1 MFNLPIV
8 QRELLI
14 ASRGLGSW
22 LSRWILAVIAV
33 SLGGFWLLVG
43 SGVGQ
48 NAPGA
53 LQGDV
58 FFTVMTWSCFT
69 YCLLAGLWT
78 TTDTLTREKNDG
90 TLGLLFLTDLRGYD
104 VILGK
109 MFSGSLRSFY
119 GVLAVLPVLAL
130 PLLMGGVTNAQF
142 SRTVFALLNILI
154 FSLSCGI
161 FFSAICR
168 RTGQSIFYTLLFL
181 VIITI
186 APLIYFWMG
195 GVNETFSL
203 VSPAFAIYQA
213 HIPQIGPGL
222 PGFGWYSLWVCAGLS
237 ASILFLGFASWIV
250 PNSWQDDG
258 FKILKI
264 AIRILK
270 KAIRV
275 FLRAL
280 SFFIPGFDDFV
291 LRLVKFCL
299 YFLSSYRRI
308 SSYRRTLYLD
318 SNPVSWLVNR
328 NASMR
333 QSRIFLILYIAV
345 AWLAITLYSSLV
357 DSVEPSFI
365 FTGMSL
371 LWLGSLWFRIDLTR
385 HTVSSISE
393 AKESGALEQ
402 ILVTPIDERQF
413 RRGHFRAMAS
423 FWAWPLI
430 SLMMAPV
437 LYICIQVL
445 MHPEM
450 LDEGG
455 LIFGITLIGLIFVC
469 LPLLSFFLDIF
480 ALYFSGCWFSLRNH
494 SFGKAFWKT
503 FGFVYLLPTVGSVFL
518 CFIGPFTGLVTG
530 TIFIVW
536 PLTSLQGNFRRVVSG
551 EYGLPIVRKTLSSN
565 VAKT

>member
-22 LSRWILAVIAV
+22 LSRWILAMIAV

-43 SGVGQ
+43 SSVGQ
-48 NAPGA
+48 NAPGS

-69 YCLLAGLWT
+69 YCLLAGLWA

-104 VILGK
+104 VVLGK

-130 PLLMGGVTNAQF
+130 PLLMGGVTNTQF
-142 SRTVFALLNILI
+142 LRTVFALLNILI

-186 APLIYFWMG
+186 VPLIYFLMG

-203 VSPAFAIYQA
+203 VSPVFAIYRA

-222 PGFGWYSLWVCAGLS
+222 PGFGWYPLWICAGLF
-237 ASILFLGFASWIV
+237 ASIFFLGLASWIV
-250 PNSWQDDG
+250 PKSWQDREVL
-258 FKILKI
+258 FRKKHFILSD
-264 AIRILK
+264 
-270 KAIRV
+270 
-275 FLRAL
+275 FN
-280 SFFIPGFDDFV
+280 SFRSQH
-291 LRLVKFCL
+291 LN
-299 YFLSSYRRI
+299 
-308 SSYRRTLYLD
+308 

-357 DSVEPSFI
+357 DRVEPSFI

-393 AKESGALEQ
+393 AKECGALEQ
-402 ILVTPIDERQF
+402 ILVTPMNERQF

-423 FWAWPLI
+423 FWLWPLI
-430 SLMMAPV
+430 SLLLAPI
-437 LYICIQVL
+437 LYIWIQAL
-445 MHPEM
+445 MHPEI
-450 LDEGG
+450 LEESG
-455 LIFGITLIGLIFVC
+455 LVFGITFIGVLIVG

-480 ALYFSGCWFSLRNH
+480 ALYFSGCWFALRNH
-494 SFGKAFWKT
+494 SFGQAFWKT
-503 FGFVYLLPTVGSVFL
+503 FGFVYLLPTIGSIFV
-518 CFIGPFTGLVTG
+518 CFIGQFAWLITG
-530 TIFIVW
+530 TIFIIW

-551 EYGLPIVRKTLSSN
+551 EYALSHVKKPLS
-565 VAKT
+565 T

>member
-14 ASRGLGSW
+14 ASKGLGSW
-22 LSRWILAVIAV
+22 LWRWIVATVAVCFGV
-33 SLGGFWLLVG
+33 FWLFLN
-43 SGVGQ
+43 SG
-48 NAPGA
+48 ASKA
-53 LQGDV
+53 MQGDV
-58 FFTVMTWSCFT
+58 FFVIMSWSCFT

-78 TTDTLTREKNDG
+78 TTDTLTREKADG

-104 VILGK
+104 VVLGK

-142 SRTVFALLNILI
+142 WRTVFALLNILI

-168 RTGQSIFYTLLFL
+168 RTSQSIFFTLLL
-181 VIITI
+181 LLSITL

-195 GVNETFSL
+195 GTNETFSL
-203 VSPAFAIYQA
+203 TSPAFAIYRA
-213 HIPQIGPGL
+213 YVPLIGPAL
-222 PGFGWYSLWVCAGLS
+222 PGLGWYPLWIGCGLFT
-237 ASILFLGFASWIV
+237 SICFLVLASWIV
-250 PNSWQDDG
+250 PKSWQDREFSCRKKS
-258 FKILKI
+258 FK
-264 AIRILK
+264 
-270 KAIRV
+270 
-275 FLRAL
+275 
-280 SFFIPGFDDFV
+280 
-291 LRLVKFCL
+291 
-299 YFLSSYRRI
+299 SSYGTAVGRRN
-308 SSYRRTLYLD
+308 RRRNLD

-328 NASMR
+328 TASMR

-345 AWLAITLYSSLV
+345 TCLAITVYSSL
-357 DSVEPSFI
+357 DGRVEPPVI
-365 FTGMSL
+365 ITGISL

-393 AKESGALEQ
+393 AKECGALEQ

-423 FWAWPLI
+423 FWLWPLI
-430 SLMMAPV
+430 SLIMAPI
-437 LYICIQVL
+437 LFIFIQAL
-445 MHPEM
+445 MHPEI
-450 LDEGG
+450 LDESG
-455 LIFGITLIGLIFVC
+455 LIFGMTFIGLMFAG

-480 ALYFSGCWFSLRNH
+480 ALYFSGCWFALRNH
-494 SFGKAFWKT
+494 SFGKAYWKT
-503 FGFVYLLPTVGSVFL
+503 FGFVYLLPTIGSIFV
-518 CFIGPFTGLVTG
+518 CFIGQFVWLVTS

-551 EYGLPIVRKTLSSN
+551 EYGLPTVRITSSPDT
-565 VAKT
+565 AKN

>member
-104 VILGK
+104 VVLGK

-130 PLLMGGVTNAQF
+130 PLLMGGVTNTQF
-142 SRTVFALLNILI
+142 LRTVFALLNILI

-186 APLIYFWMG
+186 VPLIYFLMG

-203 VSPAFAIYQA
+203 VSPVFAIYRA

-222 PGFGWYSLWVCAGLS
+222 PGFGWYPLWICAGLF
-237 ASILFLGFASWIV
+237 ASIFFLGLASWIV
-250 PNSWQDDG
+250 PKSWQDREVL
-258 FKILKI
+258 FRKKHFILSD
-264 AIRILK
+264 
-270 KAIRV
+270 
-275 FLRAL
+275 FN
-280 SFFIPGFDDFV
+280 SFRSQH
-291 LRLVKFCL
+291 LN
-299 YFLSSYRRI
+299 
-308 SSYRRTLYLD
+308 

-357 DSVEPSFI
+357 DRVEPSFI

-455 LIFGITLIGLIFVC
+455 LIFGITIIGLIFVC
-469 LPLLSFFLDIF
+469 LPILSFFLDIF
-480 ALYFSGCWFSLRNH
+480 ALYFSGCWFALRNH

-551 EYGLPIVRKTLSSN
+551 EYGLPIVRKILSSN
-565 VAKT
+565 SAKT

>member
-1 MFNLPIV
+1 
-8 QRELLI
+8 
-14 ASRGLGSW
+14 
-22 LSRWILAVIAV
+22 
-33 SLGGFWLLVG
+33 
-43 SGVGQ
+43 
-48 NAPGA
+48 
-53 LQGDV
+53 
-58 FFTVMTWSCFT
+58 
-69 YCLLAGLWT
+69 
-78 TTDTLTREKNDG
+78 
-90 TLGLLFLTDLRGYD
+90 
-104 VILGK
+104 
-109 MFSGSLRSFY
+109 
-119 GVLAVLPVLAL
+119 
-130 PLLMGGVTNAQF
+130 
-142 SRTVFALLNILI
+142 
-154 FSLSCGI
+154 
-161 FFSAICR
+161 
-168 RTGQSIFYTLLFL
+168 
-181 VIITI
+181 
-186 APLIYFWMG
+186 MG
-195 GVNETFSL
+195 GVNETFSF
-203 VSPAFAIYQA
+203 VSPVFAIYRA

-222 PGFGWYSLWVCAGLS
+222 PGFGWYPFWICAGLF
-237 ASILFLGFASWIV
+237 ASIFFLGLASWIV
-250 PNSWQDDG
+250 PKSWQDREVL
-258 FKILKI
+258 FRKKHFILSD
-264 AIRILK
+264 
-270 KAIRV
+270 
-275 FLRAL
+275 FN
-280 SFFIPGFDDFV
+280 SFRSQH
-291 LRLVKFCL
+291 LN
-299 YFLSSYRRI
+299 
-308 SSYRRTLYLD
+308 

-357 DSVEPSFI
+357 DRVEPSFI

-455 LIFGITLIGLIFVC
+455 LIFGITIIGLIFVC

-480 ALYFSGCWFSLRNH
+480 ALYFSGCWFALRNH

-503 FGFVYLLPTVGSVFL
+503 FGFVYLLPTAGSVFL

-551 EYGLPIVRKTLSSN
+551 EYGLPIVRKILSSN
-565 VAKT
+565 SAKT